1 MRHLSAQQIELEQ
14 KIRAHEDET
23 AEQLATIRVLEEQ
36 WDDYRRVMRE
46 NTDLFEQ
53 AGIAMGAD
61 NYFVKKGLV
70 ARREVDGY
78 VGQLANEQAELFA
91 ETASSIR
98 SSSEEELERMR
109 REKAGMSWA

>member
-53 AGIAMGAD
+53 AGIAMGGD

-98 SSSEEELERMR
+98 SSSEEHLDRMR
-109 REKAGMSWA
+109 QEKAGA

>member
-36 WDDYRRVMRE
+36 WDDYRQVMRE

-53 AGIAMGAD
+53 AGIAVGAD
-61 NYFVKKGLV
+61 NYFVKRGLA
-70 ARREVDGY
+70 ARRELESY

-91 ETASSIR
+91 ETVSSIR
-98 SSSEEELERMR
+98 SSSEEHLDRMR
-109 REKAGMSWA
+109 QEKAGA